1 MTAVSH
7 DKERYG
13 VCVILMQ
20 INTSLR
26 KLPRISLNYLKFINQ
41 TVWATLSH
49 LTKMI
54 IMDKRQVKINC
65 SCDEFTDR

>member
-1 MTAVSH
+1 MM
-7 DKERYG
+7 
-13 VCVILMQ
+13 CVILMQ

-41 TVWATLSH
+41 RVWATLSH

-54 IMDKRQVKINC
+54 IMDQRQVQINC